1 MTDKNNDGRITMYLG
16 GGAGIIKPTDANG
29 VEIKVG
35 DKLTCD
41 FHDDYYK
48 ECEVEDWMRE
58 AVFIVEDHPSGKCL
72 CGRGIHKELYLHDFR
87 FKYCEIV
94 NP

>member
-1 MTDKNNDGRITMYLG
+1 MTDKNNDGRITMYL

-35 DKLTCD
+35 DKLTWD

-48 ECEVEDWMRE
+48 ECEVEDWMR
-58 AVFIVEDHPSGKCL
+58 
-72 CGRGIHKELYLHDFR
+72 
-87 FKYCEIV
+87 
-94 NP
+94 